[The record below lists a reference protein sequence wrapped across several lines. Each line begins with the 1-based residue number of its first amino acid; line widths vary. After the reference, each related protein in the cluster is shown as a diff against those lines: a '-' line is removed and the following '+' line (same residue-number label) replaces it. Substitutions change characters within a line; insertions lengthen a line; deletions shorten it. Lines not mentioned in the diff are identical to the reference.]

1 MFVPSSSDYYNYFS
15 NDNRQKMK
23 IIFKGT
29 LHKMY
34 LPHVQQPPGP
44 ENVYSKFI
52 SYPAYILLGLS
63 KHNNSLQ
70 MTS

>member
-29 LHKMY
+29 PHKATPPHIHFV

-52 SYPAYILLGLS
+52 SYPAYIFCWS
-63 KHNNSLQ
+63 VKTQ
-70 MTS
+70 